1 MSTSKICHFLIGI
14 PGSGKSTFAH
24 ALAKLGNYVIVSTDD
39 IRIALYGDAKIQGN
53 WSEVENQVIV
63 LIGNAIASG
72 KGVIYDATNCKR
84 SFRLDFLMKLEPRN
98 LIWIAW
104 YLKTPIEICLKWNQ
118 QRDRQV
124 PPEII
129 ASMYKSLLNF
139 PPLAAEGFAAVEE
152 IDMTALQP
160 GTEVVEQIERIQ
172 NLHCRIINRTQH
184 NGITLKL

>member
-1 MSTSKICHFLIGI
+1 MSASNICHFLIGI

-24 ALAKLGNYVIVSTDD
+24 ALAKLGNYVIVSTDE
-39 IRIALYGDAKIQGN
+39 IRAALYGDATTQGN

-63 LIGNAIASG
+63 LIENAIASG

-84 SFRLDFLMKLEPRN
+84 SFRLDFLMKVAAKN
-98 LIWIAW
+98 LVWIAW
-104 YLKTPIEICLKWNQ
+104 YLKTPIEICMKWNQ

-152 IDMTALQP
+152 IDVTALQP
-160 GTEVVEQIERIQ
+160 GIEIVEQIERIQ
-172 NLHCRIINRTQH
+172 NLHRRIWAKEQIYPEN
-184 NGITLKL
+184 